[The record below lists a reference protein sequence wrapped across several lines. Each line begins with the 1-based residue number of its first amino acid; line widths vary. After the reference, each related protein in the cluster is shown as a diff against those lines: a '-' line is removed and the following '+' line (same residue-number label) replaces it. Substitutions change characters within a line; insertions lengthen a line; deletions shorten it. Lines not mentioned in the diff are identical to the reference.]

1 MVLLFS
7 FCYTDIQRWLYTF
20 SIRPITFFCLAMSP
34 LFRTVKKYRFKL
46 LIRTEL
52 LKFNLNKFESPWNE
66 KKFVEC
72 VLAFSLRSRLE
83 SFPRPERKRADI
95 RSQLSTCS
103 STMSSPTMP
112 SCCCCL
118 RRVCEPRSKSF
129 SKFQACSGVLMEMT
143 HRRGC
148 LTQILTQ
155 KRRTAKGGFKRFVR
169 RPVFFRPVVKM
180 NHPDEIKLTADA
192 CVNCVTLTGHD
203 SNERGGWSLRSFFAS
218 ISAQSWSVGKFC
230 VERWTWR
237 RPAAAAASAASAA
250 GAAVGGRRAEKS
262 DMFGRDLCLKLA
274 STIGLCLSVW
284 LHSWVNPVLRTT
296 SSTFTRS
303 VLQQKLSFNW
313 QATVQMF
320 F

>member
-1 MVLLFS
+1 
-7 FCYTDIQRWLYTF
+7 
-20 SIRPITFFCLAMSP
+20 
-34 LFRTVKKYRFKL
+34 
-46 LIRTEL
+46 
-52 LKFNLNKFESPWNE
+52 
-66 KKFVEC
+66 
-72 VLAFSLRSRLE
+72 
-83 SFPRPERKRADI
+83 
-95 RSQLSTCS
+95 
-103 STMSSPTMP
+103 MP
-112 SCCCCL
+112 SCCCL

-169 RPVFFRPVVKM
+169 RPVFFQTGGQNESPWRDKADGWRLRQLRHTDWAWFEWKGWVKFM
-180 NHPDEIKLTADA
+180 FVF
-192 CVNCVTLTGHD
+192 CVNFCPKLVRRKT
-203 SNERGGWSLRSFFAS
+203 
-218 ISAQSWSVGKFC
+218 C

-237 RPAAAAASAASAA
+237 RPAASAA

-284 LHSWVNPVLRTT
+284 LHSWVNQVLRTT

-303 VLQQKLSFNW
+303 VLLQKFSVSGKLLIKCWFGLSCS
-313 QATVQMF
+313 TYTSSP
-320 F
+320 